1 MKKLLRIDSSP
12 RKNSSISRQL
22 ADILQEKIENEG
34 NHTTIS
40 RDVYYDH
47 LIKLGNEDSVTAYFT
62 PLNQQTEIQREA
74 ITASNT
80 LATEFADAD
89 TYLFAVPMYNFG
101 VTAGLKTYIDLI
113 ARAGISFKYTEKG
126 PEGLLDGKKAY
137 VIITT
142 GGTKLG
148 TELDFVSGYMTTFL
162 NFVGIT
168 DIEFINSDQVMV
180 SAEKILSDAKE
191 EINELILK

>member
-34 NHTTIS
+34 NHITIS

-74 ITASNT
+74 VTASNT

>member
-22 ADILQEKIENEG
+22 ADVLQEKIENLG
-34 NHTTIS
+34 NHTTVS
-40 RDVYYDH
+40 RDVYYDD

-62 PLNQQTEIQREA
+62 PVNQQTEIQREA

-101 VTAGLKTYIDLI
+101 VTAGLKAYIDLI
-113 ARAGISFKYTEKG
+113 ARAGISFKYTENG
-126 PEGLLDGKKAY
+126 PEGLLKGKKAY

-148 TELDFVSGYMTTFL
+148 TEVDYVSGYMTTFL

-180 SAEKILSDAKE
+180 NAEKILSDAKE
-191 EINELILK
+191 EINELIIK